1 VGLYYSLNAIEEG
14 AVLKNL
20 KVLFWV
26 TIFLNSF
33 LLFLVEPMFGR
44 MILPIAG
51 GSMSSWNVALMCFQI
66 LLLGGYMYTHYLP
79 KLIGFRT
86 YMKVH
91 MVLLILSA
99 LFSLMFFK
107 VRSFTVNT
115 SSPTLDVIRILLS
128 TIGIPFFAVSTSST
142 NFQKLY
148 NLNQKES
155 PYHLYSLSNSGNLLA
170 LIGYGLVVEV
180 VFGLKNQM
188 LIWNVLY
195 IIAVTIGVYIGI
207 NVYRS
212 LDTSNFLEVSEQVEY
227 CKKVPVGLKRKLYW
241 LLLSFIPCSLMIA
254 TNSVLDNVI
263 NVNHIH
269 YFWLLPLIIYLIAYI
284 IAFSRLKLLD
294 LKVFEKMAFWSTI
307 IAIMILFTKLNIY
320 VYVASMITLFFV
332 SLVCNLYIV
341 KDIPHESNLTEFY
354 MYISIGGA
362 LGGVFA
368 SIISPLIF
376 DNVYEYPLVA
386 ILFLFTLYFQHKKES
401 VDKFYI
407 ESWEY
412 ALLFISGLCIVILKG
427 MSKISIILF
436 LLLFILYMIRRIF
449 TYQKTRLVNLIM
461 LIIIT
466 MVFDYALL
474 KNNEYQARNFY
485 GVKTIIN
492 TDYTDKN
499 DMKYEL
505 ANLIYGNTLH
515 GSQFEKG
522 SEYEFEALTYYDR
535 EGSTI
540 GRFFTSKKEDVQNVG
555 VVGLGIGTL
564 SALSDET
571 QTWKYF
577 EIDPQVIDIARNPSY
592 FTMMERYKH
601 EVVLGDA
608 RITLQAEE
616 DNSFDVLV
624 LDAYSGDIIPASLL
638 TKEAVELYKSK
649 IKDNGILFF
658 HTSNMQFDLRP
669 VLSKV
674 AEILDVDCYIDTAK
688 SEGVVIS
695 ARSEWIMMTK
705 NKDLVSES
713 WTKIEKYPDFEIWT
727 DDKYSISTVMK
738 DN

>member
-1 VGLYYSLNAIEEG
+1 MTFEEG
-14 AVLKNL
+14 ALFKKLKF
-20 KVLFWV
+20 LFWV

-51 GSMSSWNVALMCFQI
+51 GSMSSWNVALMCFQV

-79 KLIGFRT
+79 KLIGFKT

-91 MVLLILSA
+91 MILLIFSA
-99 LFSLMFFK
+99 IFSFVFFK
-107 VRSFTVNT
+107 VRNFTVNT
-115 SSPTLDVIRILLS
+115 NSPSWDVIRILLS

-142 NFQKLY
+142 NFQKWYSLD
-148 NLNQKES
+148 QKES
-155 PYHLYSLSNSGNLLA
+155 PYHLYSLSNSGNLIA

-188 LIWNVLY
+188 LLWNILY
-195 IIAVTIGVYIGI
+195 SIAVAIGVYIGI

-212 LDTSNFLEVSEQVEY
+212 LDVSNFVEVSEQVEY
-227 CKKVPVGLKRKLYW
+227 GKKEPIGLNRKLYW

-284 IAFSRLKLLD
+284 IAFSRIKLLD
-294 LKVFEKMAFWSTI
+294 IQVYEKLAFWSTI
-307 IAIMILFTKLNIY
+307 VALMILFTKLNIY
-320 VYVASMITLFFV
+320 VYVVSLIALFFI
-332 SLVCNLYIV
+332 SLVCNLYVV

-368 SIISPLIF
+368 SIIAPLIF
-376 DNVYEYPLVA
+376 NNVYEFPITA
-386 ILFLFTLYFQHKKES
+386 AMFLFLIYFGHKKDLI
-401 VDKFYI
+401 DKLYI
-407 ESWEY
+407 EPWECT
-412 ALLFISGLCIVILKG
+412 LLFIAGLSIVILKG
-427 MSKISIILF
+427 MSVISIT
-436 LLLFILYMIRRIF
+436 LLLVLATLYLIRRLF
-449 TYQKTRLVNLIM
+449 TYSKTRFINLIL
-461 LIIIT
+461 LIVIT
-466 MVFDYALL
+466 SVFDYALL
-474 KNNEYQARNFY
+474 RNNEYMVRNFY
-485 GVKTIIN
+485 GVKTIIK
-492 TDYTDKN
+492 TDYTDK
-499 DMKYEL
+499 DDEKFEL
-505 ANLIYGNTLH
+505 VNLVYGNTLH

-522 SEYEFEALTYYDR
+522 SEYEFEALTYYDK
-535 EGSTI
+535 EGSTV
-540 GRFFTSKKEDVQNVG
+540 GRFFTSNNDNIDNVG
-555 VVGLGIGTL
+555 VVGLGVGIL

-571 QTWKYF
+571 QSWKYF
-577 EIDPQVIDIARNPSY
+577 EIDPQVIEIAQNPSY
-592 FTMMERYKH
+592 FTMMEKHKH

-608 RITLQAEE
+608 RITLEAEE
-616 DNSFDVLV
+616 DNSYDVLV

-638 TKEAVELYKSK
+638 TKEAVELYMSK
-649 IKDNGILFF
+649 IKEDGILFF

-674 AEILDVDCYIDTAK
+674 AETLQVDCYVDTEK
-688 SEGVVIS
+688 SEGIVITS
-695 ARSEWIMMTK
+695 RSEWIMMT
-705 NKDLVSES
+705 NNMQLVPDAWTEIES
-713 WTKIEKYPDFEIWT
+713 YPNFEIWT

>member
-1 VGLYYSLNAIEEG
+1 MGLYYSLNAIEEG

-148 NLNQKES
+148 SLNQKES

-376 DNVYEYPLVA
+376 NNVYEYPLVA
-386 ILFLFTLYFQHKKES
+386 IMFLFTLYFRHKKES
-401 VDKFYI
+401 IDKFYI

-412 ALLFISGLCIVILKG
+412 ALLFIAGLCIVILKG

-436 LLLFILYMIRRIF
+436 LLLFLLYMIRRIF
-449 TYQKTRLVNLIM
+449 TYQKTRLINLIM

-474 KNNEYQARNFY
+474 RNNEYQVRNFY

-492 TDYTDKN
+492 AEYTVKDDK
-499 DMKYEL
+499 KLEL
-505 ANLIYGNTLH
+505 VNLIYGNTLH

-540 GRFFTSKKEDVQNVG
+540 GRFFTTNNENINTVG
-555 VVGLGIGTL
+555 VVGLGVGIL

-577 EIDPQVIDIARNPSY
+577 EIDPQVIEIAKNPSY
-592 FTMMERYKH
+592 FTMMDKFKH

-608 RITLQAEE
+608 RITLQDEE
-616 DNSFDVLV
+616 DNSYDVLV

-649 IKDNGILFF
+649 IKENGILFF

-674 AEILDVDCYIDTAK
+674 AEILEVDCYVDTNET
-688 SEGVVIS
+688 EGILS
-695 ARSEWIMMTK
+695 PIKSEWIMMTL
-705 NKDLVSES
+705 NRSLVTES
-713 WTKIEKYPDFEIWT
+713 WTKIEKFPDFELWT
-727 DDKYSISTVMK
+727 DDKYSISIVMK
-738 DN
+738 GK

>member
-1 VGLYYSLNAIEEG
+1 MTIEEG
-14 AVLKNL
+14 AILKKL
-20 KVLFWV
+20 KVLFWI

-51 GSMSSWNVALMCFQI
+51 GSMSSWNVALMCFQV

-79 KLIGFRT
+79 KLIGFKT

-91 MVLLILSA
+91 MILLIFSA
-99 LFSLMFFK
+99 IFSFVFFK
-107 VRSFTVNT
+107 VRSFTVNAN
-115 SSPTLDVIRILLS
+115 SPTWDVIQILLS

-142 NFQKLY
+142 NFQKWY
-148 NLNQKES
+148 SLNQKER

-188 LIWNVLY
+188 LLWNVLY
-195 IIAVTIGVYIGI
+195 SIAVAIGVYIGI

-212 LDTSNFLEVSEQVEY
+212 LDNSDFEDVSVQVEY
-227 CKKVPVGLKRKLYW
+227 SKREPIGLKRKLYW
-241 LLLSFIPCSLMIA
+241 ILLSFIPCSLMIA
-254 TNSVLDNVI
+254 TNSVLDNTI

-284 IAFSRLKLLD
+284 IAFSKLRLLD
-294 LKVFEKMAFWSTI
+294 IRIYEKLAFWSTLITI
-307 IAIMILFTKLNIY
+307 IILFTKLNMY
-320 VYVASMITLFFV
+320 VYVVSMITLFMI

-362 LGGVFA
+362 LGGIFA
-368 SIISPLIF
+368 SIAAPLMF
-376 DNVYEYPLVA
+376 NNVYEYPLIA
-386 ILFLFTLYFQHKKES
+386 IMFLFLLYFQNKNES
-401 VDKFYI
+401 FDILYI

-412 ALLFISGLCIVILKG
+412 SILFIAGLCIIILKG
-427 MSKISIILF
+427 MSIVTLV
-436 LLLFILYMIRRIF
+436 LLLTLLMLYMIRRLF
-449 TYQKTRLVNLIM
+449 SYQKTRLINLIF
-461 LIIIT
+461 LIAIIS
-466 MVFDYALL
+466 VFDFMLL
-474 KNNEYQARNFY
+474 RNNDYMVRNFY

-492 TDYTDKN
+492 TDYTDN
-499 DMKYEL
+499 DDRKYEL
-505 ANLIYGNTLH
+505 VNLIYGNTLH

-535 EGSTI
+535 EGSTV
-540 GRFFTSKKEDVQNVG
+540 GRFFTSNKENVNNVG
-555 VVGLGIGTL
+555 VVGLGVGIL

-577 EIDPQVIDIARNPSY
+577 EIDPQIIEIAKNPAY
-592 FTMMERYKH
+592 FTMMDRYKH

-616 DNSFDVLV
+616 DNSYEVLV

-638 TKEAVELYKSK
+638 TREAVELYMSK
-649 IKDNGILFF
+649 IKEDGILLF
-658 HTSNMQFDLRP
+658 HTSNRQFDLRP

-674 AEILDVDCYIDTAK
+674 AETLEVDCYVDTSK
-688 SEGVVIS
+688 TEGILS
-695 ARSEWIMMTK
+695 TIKSEWIMMTQ
-705 NKDLVSES
+705 NEDLVSES